1 MAEKGERHQPK
12 LIIPYYPDNKGDK
25 GIPYII
31 NTLNKKTVSEY
42 SGLSFSEVME
52 LDVFEF
58 WGLLRDAVIYNS
70 SLTDDGRKWLRNAWR
85 LTQTEPDRERLREKY
100 G

>member
-1 MAEKGERHQPK
+1 MAEKGERNQPK
-12 LIIPYYPDNKGDK
+12 LIIPYYPDEKGDK
-25 GIPYII
+25 GIPYKI

-42 SGLSFSEVME
+42 SGLSFSEVMD
-52 LDVFEF
+52 LDLFEY

-70 SLTDDGRKWLRNAWR
+70 SITEDGRKWLRNAWR
-85 LTQTEPDRERLREKY
+85 LTQTEPDRKRLYEKF